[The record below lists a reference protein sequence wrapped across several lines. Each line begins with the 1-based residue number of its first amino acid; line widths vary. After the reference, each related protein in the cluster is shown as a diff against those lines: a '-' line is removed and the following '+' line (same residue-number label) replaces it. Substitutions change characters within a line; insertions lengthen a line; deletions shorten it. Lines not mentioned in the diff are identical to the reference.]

1 MDQTPTFQWAN
12 EAIPLSLPSK
22 FILPNP
28 IRPDRTCVSHLYS
41 IPIIDMGTDNEAQL
55 IQGITS
61 ACKGFGFFQVIN
73 HGIPLE
79 LCKNVLDMITKLLHL
94 PYEEKSHLVTTTHLE
109 DGKIFKYYVK
119 DQQTQEKI
127 SMWAESFF
135 HTWHPHDHGFTH
147 NLPNNPPQCRS
158 VIATYAKEV
167 GSPIVRLLGL
177 ISQGLGLERDYLKK
191 KLGEIPSYTAQAN
204 YCPPCPNPEL
214 TLGLPAHTDYNV
226 LTIFFHVL
234 KDGNWVAVD
243 SLPGAL
249 IVLSNDRYKSVY
261 HRAVTNKK
269 KKGVSLAMFVGPNY
283 DTVVGPI
290 KESVDESHPPLYRSN
305 TRVEFV
311 HKFRNQEGKP
321 RKRRSGEIG
330 RRRCHLQKG

>member
-147 NLPNNPPQCRS
+147 NLPNNPPQYRS
-158 VIATYAKEV
+158 VIATYATEV
-167 GSPIVRLLGL
+167 GSLIAKLLGL
-177 ISQGLGLERDYLKK
+177 ISRGLGLERDYLKK
-191 KLGEIPSYTAQAN
+191 KLRENLSYTAQAN
-204 YCPPCPNPEL
+204 YYPPCPNPEL
-214 TLGLPAHTDYNV
+214 TLGLPAHTDSKV
-226 LTIFFHVL
+226 LTILLQEEGVTGLHVL

-243 SLPGAL
+243 PVPGAL
-249 IVLSNDRYKSVY
+249 VVNVADQLQILSNDRYKSVY
-261 HRAVTNKK
+261 HRAVTNEEKK
-269 KKGVSLAMFVGPNY
+269 RVSLAMFVGPNH
-283 DTVVGPI
+283 DTVVEPI
-290 KESVDESHPPLYRSN
+290 EELIDENHPALYRRY
-305 TRVEFV
+305 TF
-311 HKFRNQEGKP
+311 G
-321 RKRRSGEIG
+321 IG
-330 RRRCHLQKG
+330 VSTGGQGQMKNH

>member
-79 LCKNVLDMITKLLHL
+79 LCKNVLDMITKLFHL
-94 PYEEKSHLVTTTHLE
+94 PCEEKSGLVTTTHME
-109 DGKIFKYYVK
+109 EGKIFQYYVK
-119 DQQTQEKI
+119 DQNTQEKI
-127 SMWAESFF
+127 SMWAETFF
-135 HTWHPHDHGFTH
+135 HTWHPHDHGFTD
-147 NLPNNPPQCRS
+147 NLPNNPPQYRYMNIFS
-158 VIATYAKEV
+158 PDLINFPSKNVDLLVITAYAKDV
-167 GSPIVRLLGL
+167 GSPIVRLLRL
-177 ISQGLGLERDYLKK
+177 TSQGLGLERDYLKK
-191 KLGEIPSYTAQAN
+191 KLGEIPGYTAEAN
-204 YCPPCPNPEL
+204 YYPPCSNSEL

-226 LTIFFHVL
+226 LTILLQEEGVTGIHVL
-234 KDGNWVAVD
+234 KDGSWIAVD

-249 IVLSNDRYKSVY
+249 IVNVAVQLQVFSFDLSEYSNLSDR
-261 HRAVTNKK
+261 KK
-269 KKGVSLAMFVGPNY
+269 IRYSQ
-283 DTVVGPI
+283 
-290 KESVDESHPPLYRSN
+290 
-305 TRVEFV
+305 
-311 HKFRNQEGKP
+311 KFF
-321 RKRRSGEIG
+321 I
-330 RRRCHLQKG
+330 